1 MFQAIIN
8 ALLTWL
14 TIVGCSLSIVS
25 LIICL
30 YIFTAI
36 RGNPVTCKT
45 SSSFV
50 DVTFPIL
57 GLRTDRTT
65 IHRNLCLC
73 LLLAELLLLIGLD
86 ATDNPGLCGTVAG
99 FLHYLFLASFA
110 WMLVEGIDVYLM
122 LVKVFDTGRSMT
134 VYFYAIGIF
143 FRECSQHLLKY
154 LQCFQD
160 MAFPLLLSF

>member
-1 MFQAIIN
+1 MMNGPMLVIYGSCKMFP
-8 ALLTWL
+8 
-14 TIVGCSLSIVS
+14 
-25 LIICL
+25 
-30 YIFTAI
+30 F
-36 RGNPVTCKT
+36 K
-45 SSSFV
+45 
-50 DVTFPIL
+50 

-99 FLHYLFLASFA
+99 FLHYLLLASFA

-134 VYFYAIGIF
+134 VYFYAIG
-143 FRECSQHLLKY
+143 Y
-154 LQCFQD
+154 GAP
-160 MAFPLLLSF
+160 AFIVILSVIIVEASGSHGYGTDL